1 MMLAPP
7 AQAVHERPLLT
18 AASPALQFRNLDE
31 AAVTLFALLTGDDIH
46 DTFSDIIDGA
56 YPVPIVSRLYIYT
69 FVTIF
74 ITSVLN
80 VFIFII
86 EDSFHVAKM
95 VRRKTQVVIVCIPRA
110 RENATNS

>member
-95 VRRKTQVVIVCIPRA
+95 VRRKTHVIVCNPRA

>member
-1 MMLAPP
+1 
-7 AQAVHERPLLT
+7 
-18 AASPALQFRNLDE
+18 LDE

-56 YPVPIVSRLYIYT
+56 YPVPVVSRLYIYT

-86 EDSFHVAKM
+86 EDSFHYAKM
-95 VRRKTQVVIVCIPRA
+95 VCVYQSQVVGRLDEYQLVADTGAVGSWRSSDQSILLDAKAPVA
-110 RENATNS
+110 